1 MKRNI
6 SITKKGN
13 TQNKLM
19 LIFTDS
25 IGIDPIA
32 FATLFLTMNNMD
44 EMDLHTKISLM
55 VDLYT
60 GRYKTE
66 LEQGIIKDVLEE
78 FDIVVD
84 GPIPMNIAVKE
95 ISTEDISIDMF
106 K

>member
-6 SITKKGN
+6 SITKKGD

-19 LIFTDS
+19 LVFTDS

-32 FATLFLTMNNMD
+32 FAALFLTMTNID

-60 GRYKTE
+60 GGYKTK
-66 LEQGIIKDVLEE
+66 LEQGIIKDVLKE

-84 GPIPMNIAVKE
+84 GPIPMNIAAKE
-95 ISTEDISIDMF
+95 ISNEDISIDMF